1 MKLILSDRPLI
12 VPKTENSDIEFID
25 LSQLKISN
33 CIGCFGCWTKTPG
46 KCVIRDDAVQVYPL
60 IARSEKVMYISKV
73 KYGSYDTIMKTMLE
87 RAIPVQQAFIRLLHG
102 ETHHVQRKVVS
113 KQAVVIG
120 YGDISAMEREVFS
133 RLIARNAN
141 NMNFESYRVLFSSE
155 NDLEETV
162 RKELLAW
169 KRS

>member
-12 VPKTENSDIEFID
+12 VPKTEDHDIKLID
-25 LSQLKISN
+25 LSQLKITN

-87 RAIPVQQAFIRLLHG
+87 HGHPRSTGVYSFITWRNTSCATQSSAKTSGCDWLWRYLC
-102 ETHHVQRKVVS
+102 
-113 KQAVVIG
+113 
-120 YGDISAMEREVFS
+120 YGA
-133 RLIARNAN
+133 
-141 NMNFESYRVLFSSE
+141 
-155 NDLEETV
+155 
-162 RKELLAW
+162 
-169 KRS
+169 